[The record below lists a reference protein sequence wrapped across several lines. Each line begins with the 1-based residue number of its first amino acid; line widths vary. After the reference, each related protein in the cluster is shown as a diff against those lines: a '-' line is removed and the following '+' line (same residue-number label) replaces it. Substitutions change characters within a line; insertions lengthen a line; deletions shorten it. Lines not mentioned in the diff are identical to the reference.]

1 MLTLQWPWLLLLL
14 PAPWLVWRFWPAA
27 NSDQGRAQA
36 LKVPF
41 YAELSQTAAS
51 ANANTRRFGW
61 RGVLLT
67 LIWLLL
73 LLAAVR
79 PQWLGEPQA
88 QQHTGRDLMLA
99 VDISGS
105 MEMDDMRIDG
115 RPVDRLRAVKTVMSD
130 FVARREGDR
139 LGLILFGTQAYVQA
153 PLTFDH
159 PTIERFLGEAEIGF
173 AGEKT
178 AIGDAIGLS
187 VKRLL
192 ASEADS
198 RVLVLLTDGAN
209 TAGEVSPLEAARV
222 AAEQGI
228 RIYTLGFGAEEI
240 EVPSLFGSRRV
251 NPSAELDE
259 EMLTRIAEDTGGRYF
274 RARNLDELQAI
285 YQSLD
290 ELEPTRRSGA
300 QVRPQIAYFH
310 WPLALALL
318 LSLLWA
324 AGTLWR
330 ERREAGT

>member
-1 MLTLQWPWLLLLL
+1 M
-14 PAPWLVWRFWPAA
+14 
-27 NSDQGRAQA
+27 
-36 LKVPF
+36 
-41 YAELSQTAAS
+41 S
-51 ANANTRRFGW
+51 ARWIG
-61 RGVLLT
+61 
-67 LIWLLL
+67 
-73 LLAAVR
+73 
-79 PQWLGEPQA
+79 
-88 QQHTGRDLMLA
+88 
-99 VDISGS
+99 
-105 MEMDDMRIDG
+105 
-115 RPVDRLRAVKTVMSD
+115 AVKAVMSD
-130 FVARREGDR
+130 FVERREGDR

-159 PTIERFLGEAEIGF
+159 PTVERFLAEAEIGF

-198 RVLVLLTDGAN
+198 RVLVLLTDGTN

-240 EVPSLFGSRRV
+240 EIPGLFGSRRV

-259 EMLTRIAEDTGGRYF
+259 KTLRQIAGDTGGQYF

-285 YQSLD
+285 YQALD
-290 ELEPTRRSGA
+290 ELEPTSQSGSL
-300 QVRPQIAYFH
+300 VRPRIAYFH

-318 LSLLWA
+318 LSVCWALVVLW
-324 AGTLWR
+324 G
-330 ERREAGT
+330 ERREVRA